1 YLSRIAKTYLE
12 LICPQATWVVPGHLT
27 SLLRSQYGLN
37 RSDIIG
43 WQGQKNRDDHHHHA
57 IDACVIGITDRALLQ
72 KIAYASANSNFEGR
86 SKLVKNM
93 PLPWAT
99 YRKHVKR
106 AVNSIWVS
114 HKPDHSYEKAMHN
127 DTAYALLDD
136 GRVGVHKI
144 INGKRTFVE
153 EKLKVIPI
161 TNAKAGN

>member
-1 YLSRIAKTYLE
+1 
-12 LICPQATWVVPGHLT
+12 
-27 SLLRSQYGLN
+27 
-37 RSDIIG
+37 
-43 WQGQKNRDDHHHHA
+43 
-57 IDACVIGITDRALLQ
+57 
-72 KIAYASANSNFEGR
+72 
-86 SKLVKNM
+86 
-93 PLPWAT
+93 
-99 YRKHVKR
+99 

-161 TNAKAGN
+161 TNAKAGNRHGYMPDGSPRPYKGYKGDSNYCIEIVRNDKNGEWLSEVVSTYEAYQIVRKLGQKEGWKVLRNPNISISEKP